1 MGKAAVAGKEGNG
14 WNRPSHERSDPAGH
28 RGNDDGMPAHGD
40 RTQHGKPQ
48 AVRARDPQ
56 PDAREG
62 QAGLPGVAERLVVPA
77 KPGNA
82 GGGKEPDF
90 WRVTG
95 RDQQS
100 GDWLCLST
108 PLRTRR
114 SRKELY
120 LPAKMAMLAVS
131 RPLRDRAIVCWREKP
146 VGEPCAGNSH
156 ARFDEREVET
166 EHGAASEAPADER
179 AGHR

>member
-1 MGKAAVAGKEGNG
+1 M
-14 WNRPSHERSDPAGH
+14 
-28 RGNDDGMPAHGD
+28 GD
-40 RTQHGKPQ
+40 RANRQ
-48 AVRARDPQ
+48 AETRVNAEQASKRHVAEADPPEFRGRPMPLGETATAPSGSVGLMASACLEEEIVETREAPTMRGRGSQLELREEQARSF
-56 PDAREG
+56 
-62 QAGLPGVAERLVVPA
+62 GVADRLVLLW

-108 PLRTRR
+108 PLTTRR

-120 LPAKMAMLAVS
+120 SSAKMAMFSES
-131 RPLRDRAIVCWREKP
+131 RPMRDRAIVCW
-146 VGEPCAGNSH
+146 
-156 ARFDEREVET
+156 
-166 EHGAASEAPADER
+166 
-179 AGHR
+179 

>member
-1 MGKAAVAGKEGNG
+1 MEEEIVGTREA
-14 WNRPSHERSDPAGH
+14 P
-28 RGNDDGMPAHGD
+28 
-40 RTQHGKPQ
+40 
-48 AVRARDPQ
+48 AVRGRGSQRELREEQARPC
-56 PDAREG
+56 
-62 QAGLPGVAERLVVPA
+62 GVADRLVVLM

-90 WRVTG
+90 WRVAG

-108 PLRTRR
+108 PIRTRR

-120 LPAKMAMLAVS
+120 LPAKMVMFSES
-131 RPLRDRAIVCWREKP
+131 RLMRD
-146 VGEPCAGNSH
+146 EPSCAG
-156 ARFDEREVET
+156 ERSQSESRVREIRTHGSMSGSVET

-179 AGHR
+179 AGQQIGCT

>member
-1 MGKAAVAGKEGNG
+1 LPLGRRATASNGSVGVVA
-14 WNRPSHERSDPAGH
+14 PACLEEEIVGTREAPTV
-28 RGNDDGMPAHGD
+28 RGRGS
-40 RTQHGKPQ
+40 
-48 AVRARDPQ
+48 Q
-56 PDAREG
+56 PELREE
-62 QAGLPGVAERLVVPA
+62 QAGPSGVADRLVRLM

-90 WRVTG
+90 WRVPG

-120 LPAKMAMLAVS
+120 LSAKMAMFS
-131 RPLRDRAIVCWREKP
+131 ESHPMRDRAIVCWREKP

-156 ARFDEREVET
+156 ARFDEREREN
-166 EHGAASEAPADER
+166 GAWR
-179 AGHR
+179 GY

>member
-1 MGKAAVAGKEGNG
+1 MPLGETATA
-14 WNRPSHERSDPAGH
+14 PSGSVGVMASACLEEEIVETRETPTMRGRGSQLELREEQARSF
-28 RGNDDGMPAHGD
+28 
-40 RTQHGKPQ
+40 
-48 AVRARDPQ
+48 
-56 PDAREG
+56 
-62 QAGLPGVAERLVVPA
+62 GVADRLVLLW

-90 WRVTG
+90 WRVPG

-120 LPAKMAMLAVS
+120 LSAKMAMFSES
-131 RPLRDRAIVCWREKP
+131 RPMRDRAIVCWREKP
-146 VGEPCAGNSH
+146 VGEPCARNPH

-166 EHGAASEAPADER
+166 DYGEASEAPADER
-179 AGHR
+179 AGNR

>member
-1 MGKAAVAGKEGNG
+1 VRGRGSQRELREEQT
-14 WNRPSHERSDPAGH
+14 RP
-28 RGNDDGMPAHGD
+28 
-40 RTQHGKPQ
+40 
-48 AVRARDPQ
+48 
-56 PDAREG
+56 
-62 QAGLPGVAERLVVPA
+62 PGVADRLVVLK

-90 WRVTG
+90 WCVTG

-108 PLRTRR
+108 PLKTER

-120 LPAKMAMLAVS
+120 LPAKMAMLAES
-131 RPLRDRAIVCWREKP
+131 RSLRDKAIVCWREKP

>member
-1 MGKAAVAGKEGNG
+1 MREPTQLEFGEGRCRVG
-14 WNRPSHERSDPAGH
+14 SERPAPTVPPGEWRRHACTWRWHETRETP
-28 RGNDDGMPAHGD
+28 
-40 RTQHGKPQ
+40 
-48 AVRARDPQ
+48 AVRGRGSQRELREEQARSC
-56 PDAREG
+56 
-62 QAGLPGVAERLVVPA
+62 GVADRLVLLW

-108 PLRTRR
+108 PLKTKR

-120 LPAKMAMLAVS
+120 LPAKMARLAGS
-131 RPLRDRAIVCWREKP
+131 RPLRGKAIVCCREKP

>member
-1 MGKAAVAGKEGNG
+1 MNAGPPYGRCPASKGTCGGSRPSWFKGKAVAVG
-14 WNRPSHERSDPAGH
+14 RDSDSIQQFRRVVASACLEEKIVGTREAP
-28 RGNDDGMPAHGD
+28 
-40 RTQHGKPQ
+40 
-48 AVRARDPQ
+48 AVRGRGSQRELREEQARPC
-56 PDAREG
+56 
-62 QAGLPGVAERLVVPA
+62 GVADRLVVLL

-82 GGGKEPDF
+82 GGGKGPDF

-120 LPAKMAMLAVS
+120 LPAKMAMFSES
-131 RPLRDRAIVCWREKP
+131 RPMRDRAIVCW
-146 VGEPCAGNSH
+146 
-156 ARFDEREVET
+156 
-166 EHGAASEAPADER
+166 
-179 AGHR
+179 

>member
-1 MGKAAVAGKEGNG
+1 MEEKIVGKREAPTMRGRGSQRELREEQA
-14 WNRPSHERSDPAGH
+14 RPS
-28 RGNDDGMPAHGD
+28 
-40 RTQHGKPQ
+40 
-48 AVRARDPQ
+48 
-56 PDAREG
+56 
-62 QAGLPGVAERLVVPA
+62 GVADRLVLLM

-108 PLRTRR
+108 PLKTRR

-120 LPAKMAMLAVS
+120 LPAKMGCFRNHA
-131 RPLRDRAIVCWREKP
+131 RCET
-146 VGEPCAGNSH
+146 EPSCAG
-156 ARFDEREVET
+156 ERSQSESRVREIRTHGSMSGSVET
-166 EHGAASEAPADER
+166 EHGVASEAPADER
-179 AGHR
+179 AGNRYATPKPPRHLSTLPLVRQPAQGISEAA